1 MLNKNTSL
9 HFRFSPCPADEGG
22 LNMSK
27 KEKDTKGVNEAAS
40 LVLEF

>member
-9 HFRFSPCPADEGG
+9 HFRFSPCPADEVG

-27 KEKDTKGVNEAAS
+27 KAKDTNGVNEAVS
-40 LVLEF
+40 LVLEY